1 MMRSTYESPV
11 VEHGLRR
18 VIISIAVITAT
29 LLEIIDVT
37 IVNVSLPNIQGN
49 FGIGVDLGAWIVTAY
64 LIANVVV
71 IPLNPWFAA
80 RFGRRQYFFGSIVI
94 FTIASLMCGLSNSF
108 GQLVFW
114 RLIQGLG
121 GGGLISTSQAILRD
135 TYGIKEQ
142 GKAQGVFAMGVIVGP
157 ALGPVIGGWI
167 TDNWNWHWIFFIN
180 IPVGIIAATLI
191 WNFLRNPAEPQ
202 YRKLDWVGLI
212 LLCIGLGSMQFV
224 LENGQQY
231 DWYDDARIRWFTFFS
246 LAGLA
251 SFVWWTLRSSIPVV
265 DLRVLRLRQVAA
277 GSVLGAVLGVSLY
290 GSIIILPQYLI
301 NSLGFTATLSGA
313 TVMIRAGAV
322 MLFTPFTAIMT
333 QRGLI
338 DPRLSAAIGFVLLA
352 ASNWMLANITTPQ
365 SDFHALIL
373 PLIVSGIGLSQ
384 IFVPLSVAVI
394 GSVPDKEVP
403 ATAAFFN
410 LSRQIGGSVA
420 AAILITLLVRGF
432 TIYQTGL
439 AGTQTLAHPPTAQY
453 VNSQGGV
460 QNRAAM
466 QRLAVLVESQSAV
479 QSYAD
484 TSRWTAV
491 ITLGLAPLV
500 LLLRRPR
507 IGVAISE

>member
-1 MMRSTYESPV
+1 MFGAYESPV
-11 VEHGLRR
+11 VEHGWRR
-18 VIISIAVITAT
+18 AVISIAVITAT

-49 FGIGVDLGAWIVTAY
+49 FGVGVDLGAWVVTAY

-80 RFGRRQYFFGSIVI
+80 RFGRREYFFTSICI
-94 FTIASLMCGLSNSF
+94 FTAASLMCGLSNSL

-121 GGGLISTSQAILRD
+121 GGGLIATSQAILRD

-142 GKAQGVFAMGVIVGP
+142 GKAQGVFALGVIVGP

-180 IPVGIIAATLI
+180 LPIGIVAATLI
-191 WNFLRNPAEPQ
+191 WNFLRNPSKAQ
-202 YRKLDWVGLI
+202 YRRLDWIGLI
-212 LLCIGLGSMQFV
+212 LMCIGLGSMQFV

-231 DWYDDARIRWFTFFS
+231 DWFDDARIRWFTFLS
-246 LAGLA
+246 VAALT
-251 SFVWWTLRSSIPVV
+251 SFVFWTLRSTSPVV
-265 DLRVLRLRQVAA
+265 DLRVLKLRQVAA
-277 GSVLGAVLGVSLY
+277 GSILGAVLGVSLY

-301 NSLGFTATLSGA
+301 NSLGFTATLSGT
-313 TVMIRAGAV
+313 TVMIRAAAV
-322 MLFTPFTAIMT
+322 LVFTPFTAIIT
-333 QRGLI
+333 QRGLV
-338 DPRLSAAIGFVLLA
+338 DPRLQAAIGFVLLA
-352 ASNWMLANITTPQ
+352 TSNWILGSITTPV
-365 SDFHALIL
+365 SDFHSLVFPLIL
-373 PLIVSGIGLSQ
+373 SGIGLAQ
-384 IFVPLSVAVI
+384 IFVPLSVTVI

-420 AAILITLLVRGF
+420 AAVLITMLVRGF
-432 TIYQTGL
+432 TVHQTEL
-439 AGTQTLAHPPTAQY
+439 AATQTLAHSPTEQY
-453 VNSQGGV
+453 VLAQGGT
-460 QNRAAM
+460 QNRRAM
-466 QRLAVLVESQSAV
+466 QRLAILVESQSAV

-484 TSRWTAV
+484 TSRWVAV

-507 IGVAISE
+507 IGVAITE